1 VGHSH
6 GAQKTV
12 TANIYL
18 DMLQLFAFPEEG
30 KEGGGG
36 KILFLHDGSSPHLG
50 HDETSRNSDFLISGL
65 EEANQ
70 SHGPTKFSPLTTE
83 FFEWRFLKIFLSR

>member
-1 VGHSH
+1 MGPHKICKHARDSPEVNVLWGMVL

-30 KEGGGG
+30 GGGTRR
-36 KILFLHDGSSPHLG
+36 F
-50 HDETSRNSDFLISGL
+50 
-65 EEANQ
+65 
-70 SHGPTKFSPLTTE
+70 FSPP
-83 FFEWRFLKIFLSR
+83 RS

>member
-1 VGHSH
+1 VRDSPEVNVLWDIVH

-30 KEGGGG
+30 KEEGGRGNIPKLRFPNRWIG
-36 KILFLHDGSSPHLG
+36 RDVPKPWTHEVHSSH
-50 HDETSRNSDFLISGL
+50 N
-65 EEANQ
+65 
-70 SHGPTKFSPLTTE
+70 
-83 FFEWRFLKIFLSR
+83 